1 MGNMQKCGVVGVGF
15 VGACCAYTLAVSG
28 LFSEIVLVDVNRQK
42 AESEAADIN
51 HGVSFAK
58 PCHVGAG
65 DYSDLSGCGLVI
77 LAAGANQRPG
87 ETRVALLGRNRTIL
101 SAVVGQVVQAA
112 RDAVLLVVSNPV
124 DVLTCMAQRLSGLP
138 AGQVIGSG
146 TVLDTAR
153 LKYLLGQ
160 RLGVDGRNVHAFIIG
175 EHGDSEL
182 AVWSSANISGV
193 DLDDYCRIT
202 GIDDPAAVLRGIY
215 ESVRGAAYPIIEGKG
230 ATYYGIAMAVRRI
243 AEAIGGHCTRRALGA
258 ARVVADHRPLRGGR
272 RVSGRAVHRRAR
284 GRAGCA
290 RHPARAGGA
299 RAAAAVGAQDARADR
314 RGRSLSPC
322 KRSPRRTLC
331 CRRDLLLRFTPAGRR
346 TPGR

>member
-101 SAVVGQVVQAA
+101 SAIVGQVVQAA

-243 AEAIGGHCTRRALGA
+243 AEAIVRDERSVLPVSSLITGHYGVDGVCLGVPSIVGRGGVQAVLDIPLAPEELAQLQRSARKMRALIDE
-258 ARVVADHRPLRGGR
+258 V
-272 RVSGRAVHRRAR
+272 
-284 GRAGCA
+284 
-290 RHPARAGGA
+290 
-299 RAAAAVGAQDARADR
+299 DR
-314 RGRSLSPC
+314 
-322 KRSPRRTLC
+322 
-331 CRRDLLLRFTPAGRR
+331 
-346 TPGR
+346 

>member
-175 EHGDSEL
+175 EHSDSEL

-243 AEAIGGHCTRRALGA
+243 AEAIVRDERSVLPVSSLITGHYGVDGVCLGVPSIVGRGGVQAVLDIPLAPEELAQLQRSARKMRALIDE
-258 ARVVADHRPLRGGR
+258 V
-272 RVSGRAVHRRAR
+272 
-284 GRAGCA
+284 
-290 RHPARAGGA
+290 
-299 RAAAAVGAQDARADR
+299 DR
-314 RGRSLSPC
+314 
-322 KRSPRRTLC
+322 
-331 CRRDLLLRFTPAGRR
+331 
-346 TPGR
+346 

>member
-138 AGQVIGSG
+138 AGRVIGSG

-243 AEAIGGHCTRRALGA
+243 AEAIVCDERSVLPVSSLITGHYGVDGVCLGVPSIVGRGGVQAVLDIPLAPEELAQLQRSARKMRALIDE
-258 ARVVADHRPLRGGR
+258 V
-272 RVSGRAVHRRAR
+272 
-284 GRAGCA
+284 
-290 RHPARAGGA
+290 
-299 RAAAAVGAQDARADR
+299 DR
-314 RGRSLSPC
+314 
-322 KRSPRRTLC
+322 
-331 CRRDLLLRFTPAGRR
+331 
-346 TPGR
+346 